1 MGQSSMRSSIAVHD
15 RVSRTG
21 PRLHV
26 GAFNVAFDPNSEW
39 LETYP
44 KPGMSFEYQRGSG
57 ATLYSKLSAVASY
70 TIGTDAFDTGD
81 TWGAKRVDDA
91 GSIVIG
97 VTDAQL
103 ADDFF
108 LEQSRIINRNMFL
121 TSGISA
127 SIPGEGN

>member
-1 MGQSSMRSSIAVHD
+1 MGQSSLLSSVAVHD

-26 GAFNVAFDPNSEW
+26 GGSAAFDPNSEW

-44 KPGMSFEYQRGSG
+44 KPGVSFEYQRDSG
-57 ATLYSKLSAVASY
+57 ATLYGKLSAVASY